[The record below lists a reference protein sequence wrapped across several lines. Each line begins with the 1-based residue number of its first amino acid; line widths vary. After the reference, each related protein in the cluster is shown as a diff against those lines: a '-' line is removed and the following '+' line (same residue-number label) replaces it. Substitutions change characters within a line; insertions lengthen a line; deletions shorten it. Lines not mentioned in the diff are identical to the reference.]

1 MIIVTGGA
9 GFIGSRII
17 KGLNQLGLDNILV
30 VDHLGNK
37 DKYKNLIGLKYADYV
52 EREEFIEA
60 VQSGQFAETEIKA
73 VIHMGACSSTTELN
87 ASFLVENN
95 YRYSQALAHF
105 CIEKAA
111 RYIYASSAATYG
123 DGAQGYSDECP
134 LLDLVPLNPYGWS
147 KSAFDLWA
155 ERNDLLEFAVGLK
168 FFNVFGPNER
178 HKQDMRSV
186 VSKSYDQ
193 IQESGLVKL
202 FKSHKEGFEDG
213 MQLRDF
219 IYVDD
224 VVSVV
229 LHFLQKPEL
238 SGIFNC
244 GTGKARS
251 FKDLVTATFN
261 ALGREPNIE
270 YIDMPEHLRERYQY
284 FTEADTTKLR
294 AAGYNKPFT
303 SLEDGV
309 SDYVKNYLV
318 NGN

>member
-17 KGLNQLGLDNILV
+17 KGLNNQGLDNILV
-30 VDHLGNK
+30 VDHLGKK

-52 EREEFIEA
+52 EREELIGA
-60 VQSGQFAETEIKA
+60 IQSGQLAETEIKA
-73 VIHMGACSSTTELN
+73 VIHMGACSATTEMD

-95 YRYSQALAHF
+95 YRYSQELAHF
-105 CIEKAA
+105 CIEKSA
-111 RYIYASSAATYG
+111 RFIYASSAATYG
-123 DGAQGYSDECP
+123 DGAQGYSDLNN
-134 LLDLVPLNPYGWS
+134 LLDMVPLNPYGWS
-147 KSAFDLWA
+147 KYAFDLWA
-155 ERNDLLEFAVGLK
+155 ERNHMLEFGVGLK

-178 HKQDMRSV
+178 HKGDMRSV
-186 VSKSYDQ
+186 VSKSFDQ
-193 IQESGLVKL
+193 IQDTGLVKL
-202 FKSHKEGFEDG
+202 FKSHKEGYEDG

-219 IYVDD
+219 IYVED

-229 LHFLQKPEL
+229 LFFLQRPEL

-251 FKDLVTATFN
+251 FKDLVTATFT
-261 ALGREPNIE
+261 ALGKEPNIE
-270 YIDMPEHLRERYQY
+270 YIDMPEHLRDRYQY
-284 FTEADTTKLR
+284 FTEADTSKLR
-294 AAGYNKPFT
+294 SVGYQKEFS